1 MREDFE
7 IYEFIRDGKQWY
19 GFKVEYFGIYAAP
32 TKELILA
39 KRREIKKA
47 VKAKLA
53 WVERE
58 NQKYYKRLAE
68 ETRQRLSLLH
78 EAKEQEKQMYAL
90 CDDIVDK
97 KARTQIVYNMMK
109 LGMSNEDIL
118 LSTDIPHRVVSRLR
132 HEFENKKT
140 QHGERM

>member
-7 IYEFIRDGKQWY
+7 IYEFIHDGKQWY
-19 GFKVEYFGIYAAP
+19 GFKVDYFGNYAAP
-32 TKELILA
+32 SKKLILA
-39 KRREIKKA
+39 KRKEIKKA

-53 WVERE
+53 WVEKE

-78 EAKEQEKQMYAL
+78 EAKEQERQICAL
-90 CDDIVDK
+90 CEDVVDK
-97 KARTQIVYNMMK
+97 KARTQIVYNMME

-118 LSTDIPHRVVSRLR
+118 LSTNISHRVVSRLR
-132 HEFENKKT
+132 YEFDNKKT
-140 QHGERM
+140 QH